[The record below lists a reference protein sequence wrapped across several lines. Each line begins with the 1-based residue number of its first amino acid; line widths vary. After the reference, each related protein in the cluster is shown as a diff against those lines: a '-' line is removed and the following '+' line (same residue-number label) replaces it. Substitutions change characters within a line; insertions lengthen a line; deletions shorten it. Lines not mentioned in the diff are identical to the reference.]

1 MFSLAALLHG
11 RSGVAGVGGGD
22 APVRP
27 RPRSRRRQ
35 VAPAAFSLALLPLL
49 ASCRAPD
56 AGGPVTLGVYS
67 GRHYNS
73 DQALYDRF
81 SKATGIGVKVLEGK
95 DDALIERVRTE
106 GPRSGADLLVLVD
119 AARLVRAA
127 DQGLFQPLRSEAI
140 ERSVP
145 ASLRDPQGRWSALTR
160 RVRAVLV
167 NPAQVDPALVRTYAD
182 LARPELRG
190 KLCLRNGR
198 SVYNQSLVADQ
209 LILRG
214 EPETRRWLSG
224 LIANLRP
231 PFFSSDIPL
240 ARAVARGDCGVGVVN
255 TYYVAR
261 MLSGEAGS
269 EDQQLMQGVRV
280 VLPDP
285 AHVNVSGAGVTRHSR
300 HPEAA
305 RRLLEFLASPEGGG
319 AGYAEANHEYPLVGS
334 GKDPLLQ
341 RFGPLRADGV
351 PIAQL
356 GARNGEAVQLMR
368 EEGWP

>member
-1 MFSLAALLHG
+1 MLPLSSLRPHRLRPRRLTRAAAL
-11 RSGVAGVGGGD
+11 
-22 APVRP
+22 
-27 RPRSRRRQ
+27 
-35 VAPAAFSLALLPLL
+35 LALLPLL
-49 ASCRAPD
+49 ASCRGPL
-56 AGGPVTLGVYS
+56 GSGPVTLGVYS

-73 DQALYDRF
+73 DQALYERF
-81 SKATGIGVKVLEGK
+81 TKATGIRVKVLEGK

-106 GPRSGADLLVLVD
+106 GPRTEADLLVLVD

-145 ASLRDPQGRWSALTR
+145 APLRDPQGRWSALTR
-160 RVRAVLV
+160 RVRAVVV

-214 EPETRRWLSG
+214 EPETRRWLGG
-224 LIANLRP
+224 LIANLKP

-240 ARAVARGDCGVGVVN
+240 ARAVARGDCAVGVVN
-255 TYYVAR
+255 TYYLAR
-261 MLSGEAGS
+261 LLSGDSGR
-269 EDQQLMQGVRV
+269 EDQQLLRGVKV

-285 AHVNVSGAGVTRHSR
+285 AHVNVSGAGVSRHAR

-319 AGYAEANHEYPLVGS
+319 VGYAEANHEYPLQGTGS
-334 GKDPLLQ
+334 DPVL
-341 RFGPLRADGV
+341 RSFGPLRADDV
-351 PIAQL
+351 SIAQL
-356 GARNGEAVQLMR
+356 GARNREAVTLMR
-368 EEGWP
+368 EAGWP